1 MAEITLENI
10 YDCYAYGKRVAS
22 GEIEIGTAAMNIAR
36 TGMDKGSA
44 QIYLRCV
51 RSMIRGERYTGTVN
65 ELAVSHF
72 LTAILNDYGFDGLRM
87 ALESLRL
94 HLEYQK
100 SYQSLNSLQK
110 LYKEF
115 IDVLPE

>member
-1 MAEITLENI
+1 MAEITLQNI
-10 YDCYAYGKRVAS
+10 HDCYDYGKRVAL
-22 GEIEIGTAAMNIAR
+22 GDVEIGTAAMNIAR

-72 LTAILNDYGFDGLRM
+72 LTEILNDYGFDGLRK
-87 ALESLRL
+87 ALESLRM
-94 HLEYQK
+94 HLEYQE
-100 SYQSLNSLQK
+100 SYQSLYNLKK
-110 LYKEF
+110 LYNDF
-115 IDVLPE
+115 IEVLPE

>member
-1 MAEITLENI
+1 MAEITLQNI
-10 YDCYAYGKRVAS
+10 HDCYAYGKRVAE
-22 GEIEIGTAAMNIAR
+22 GEIDIGTAAMNIAR

-51 RSMIRGERYTGTVN
+51 RAMIRGERYTGTVK
-65 ELAVSHF
+65 EIAVSHY
-72 LTAILNDYGFDGLRM
+72 LTAIMSDYGFDGLRK

-100 SYQSLNSLQK
+100 KYQTLAGLKQI
-110 LYKEF
+110 YDEF
-115 IDVLPE
+115 MDVLP

>member
-1 MAEITLENI
+1 MAEITLQNI
-10 YDCYAYGKRVAS
+10 YDCYAYGKQVAA
-22 GEIEIGTAAMNIAR
+22 GEVEIGMAAINIAK

-51 RSMIRGERYTGTVN
+51 RSMLYGECYTGTVK

-72 LTAILNDYGFDGLRM
+72 LTAILSDYGMDGLRK
-87 ALESLRL
+87 ALEALRL

-100 SYQSLNSLQK
+100 AYNSLSGLRK
-110 LYKEF
+110 LYDEF
-115 IDVLPE
+115 MEVLP